1 MTSGARDRNID
12 GGTELKRLLRQKH
25 WDTHKVF
32 QREYN
37 KAARKV
43 DRNLGWLDGPSKAQ
57 FYKWLSGDLKGIPQ
71 PDHCAVLEAMLPGH
85 TAEELFAPAA
95 LLLEVQK
102 TGQSLPVSPEH
113 PVSVEPIETPST
125 AGSLDRELRIA
136 DRAGVPNG
144 SPDRL
149 VGSAGD
155 SNESPDSVVG
165 SGRVRDQREVT
176 AVIDARVRSLM
187 SWIGAD
193 TAPLKERDIH
203 RDNVRDPSAE
213 APARP
218 AVDRRRSR

>member
-1 MTSGARDRNID
+1 MNGDAARDTD
-12 GGTELKRLLRQKH
+12 GGTELKRLLREKH

-37 KAARKV
+37 RAARKIN
-43 DRNLGWLDGPSKAQ
+43 RNMGGLDGPAKAQ
-57 FYKWLSGDLKGIPQ
+57 FYKWLAGDLKGLPR

-85 TAEELFAPAA
+85 TAEDLFAPAA
-95 LLLEVQK
+95 PSLGVQK
-102 TGQSLPVSPEH
+102 TGQNLPVAPER
-113 PVSVEPIETPST
+113 PVSVEAIETPAT
-125 AGSLDRELRIA
+125 ARSLDRELRIA
-136 DRAGVPNG
+136 DRVGVPNG

-149 VGSAGD
+149 VGSTGD

-165 SGRVRDQREVT
+165 SGRARDQQEVT
-176 AVIDARVRSLM
+176 AAIDARVRSLM

-203 RDNVRDPSAE
+203 RDNVRGLSVD

-218 AVDRRRSR
+218 VVDRRRSR

>member
-1 MTSGARDRNID
+1 MNDDAARNLD
-12 GGTELKRLLRQKH
+12 GGTELKRLLREKH

-37 KAARKV
+37 RAARKIN
-43 DRNLGWLDGPSKAQ
+43 RNLGGLDGPAKAQ
-57 FYKWLSGDLKGIPQ
+57 FYKWLAGDLKGLPR

-85 TAEELFAPAA
+85 TADELFAPATSPVVV
-95 LLLEVQK
+95 EK
-102 TGQSLPVSPEH
+102 TGQHLPVAPER
-113 PVSVEPIETPST
+113 PVSVESIEKPAT
-125 AGSLDRELRIA
+125 ARSLDRELRVA
-136 DRAGVPNG
+136 AHVDVPNG
-144 SPDRL
+144 
-149 VGSAGD
+149 
-155 SNESPDSVVG
+155 SPDSVVG

-176 AVIDARVRSLM
+176 AAIDARVRSLM

-203 RDNVRDPSAE
+203 RDNVRDPSVE